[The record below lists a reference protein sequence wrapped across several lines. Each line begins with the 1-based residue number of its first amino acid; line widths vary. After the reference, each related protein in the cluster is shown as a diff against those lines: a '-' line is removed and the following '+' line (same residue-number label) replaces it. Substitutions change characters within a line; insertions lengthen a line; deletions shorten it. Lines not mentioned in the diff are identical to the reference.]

1 MTKISSTLMLAGVAS
16 LFFWSV
22 ACEPEGVVR
31 TFTFVN
37 GTPKTI
43 AVYMDGRRQFDLKPD
58 QSLRTRVFVRAKYLF
73 EAKDESDT
81 LLFRMET
88 TEEQLAKETW
98 RIEIRDQT
106 IIKTPTPG

>member
-1 MTKISSTLMLAGVAS
+1 MTKIATALMLTGIAS
-16 LFFWSV
+16 LLVWSV
-22 ACEPEGVVR
+22 ACEPRGVVR

-37 GTPKTI
+37 GTPRTVT
-43 AVYMDGRRQFDLKPD
+43 VYMDGRRQFDLAPE
-58 QSLRTRVFVRAKYLF
+58 QNLRTSVFVRAKYLF

-81 LLFRMET
+81 LLFRLET
-88 TEEQLAKETW
+88 TEEQLATESW